1 LGTYMHGRLGHW
13 NGNKRKK
20 RKRKKMEVVFFERSS
35 LRMRRSG
42 RMVVRSPNPVHAV
55 LYRVVVFVNASRR
68 RFLLQVEFRARIL
81 RVVYVGAIAVLF
93 RFVVMMLNLS
103 ETVSSSNQ
111 TPSGRERGQIFGGV
125 TRRMARV
132 RGSRY
137 GRSSDPLIPSTLNGV
152 EKNEGRSATRTG
164 TYVEWVKRRDP
175 MRGISSFGQVLYS
188 DGMMYVIAA
197 GMVLLVAM
205 VGSIVLTLKV
215 RSFAMSKR
223 QHVDQQRSR
232 DADRAI
238 MRVKNR

>member
-1 LGTYMHGRLGHW
+1 MHGKLEHW

-20 RKRKKMEVVFFERSS
+20 EKMEVVFFERSS

-42 RMVVRSPNPVHAV
+42 RMVVRSSNPVHSV
-55 LYRVVVFVNASRR
+55 LYRVVVFVNASIR
-68 RFLLQVEFRARIL
+68 RFLLQVEYRARIL

-93 RFVVMMLNLS
+93 RFVVMMLNVS
-103 ETVSSSNQ
+103 ETVSRSSEGEKNIE
-111 TPSGRERGQIFGGV
+111 REQIFGGI
-125 TRRMARV
+125 TLRLAMV

-137 GRSSDPLIPSTLNGV
+137 AMSSDPIIPNTLSVRSHAG
-152 EKNEGRSATRTG
+152 KNENREGILTG

-175 MRGISSFGQVLYS
+175 MRGMSGFGQVLYS
-188 DGMMYVIAA
+188 EGVRYVVSA
-197 GMVLLVAM
+197 GMILLVAM

-215 RSFAMSKR
+215 RSFAISKR
-223 QHVDQQRSR
+223 QQVDQQRSR